1 MTTRIL
7 AALALAAQIP
17 LAAATCESL
26 ASLAIPHTTIT
37 LAESVAAGEFTLPPG
52 TPAGFPGAR
61 APSFKD
67 VPAFCRVSATARPTG
82 DSEIKIEVW
91 MPASGWNGKF
101 RGTGNGGLGGNL
113 SFPGSPL
120 PCVEDSPPQAKT
132 PVTKTAPPTPSIIPK
147 RSSTSATAP
156 RMR

>member
-1 MTTRIL
+1 MTRIL

-26 ASLAIPHTTIT
+26 SSLAIPHTTIT
-37 LAESVAAGEFTLPPG
+37 LAQSVAAGEFTLPAG
-52 TPAGFPGAR
+52 TPAPFPGAP
-61 APSFKD
+61 APNFKD
-67 VPAFCRVSATARPTG
+67 VSAFCRVAATARPTS

-91 MPASGWNGKF
+91 MPTSGWNGKF

-113 SFPGSPL
+113 SFPDSPRPCAEGSP
-120 PCVEDSPPQAKT
+120 PRVKT
-132 PVTKTAPPTPSIIPK
+132 PATKTAPPTRSIILK

-156 RMR
+156 RTR